1 MNGKYDAILE
11 LPHHVSKTHRQMSR
25 QDRAA
30 QFAPFAAL
38 SGYDSAIQ
46 ETARITDDRIELGE
60 EMLLELNTRLQMLS
74 ERIQEAP
81 IVSITYFEQDKQKG
95 GGVYLTASGVVR
107 RINDFDREILLDD
120 GTRIKIDD
128 IVSIQGEVFAI
139 LHD

>member
-38 SGYDSAIQ
+38 SGYDSAIR
-46 ETARITDDRIELGE
+46 ETARLTDDRIELGE
-60 EMLLELNTRLQMLS
+60 ELLLELNTRLQMLS

-81 IVSITYFEQDKQKG
+81 IVSITYFTPDKQKSG
-95 GGVYLTASGVVR
+95 GAYLTASGVVR
-107 RINDFDREILLDD
+107 RINDFDRTILLDD

>member
-38 SGYDSAIQ
+38 SGYDSAIR
-46 ETARITDDRIELGE
+46 ETARLTDDRIELGE
-60 EMLLELNTRLQMLS
+60 ELLLELNTRLQMLS

-81 IVSITYFEQDKQKG
+81 IVSITYFTPDKQKSG
-95 GGVYLTASGVVR
+95 GAYLTASGVVR

>member
-30 QFAPFAAL
+30 QFASFAAL

-60 EMLLELNTRLQMLS
+60 ELLLELNTRLQMLS

-81 IVSITYFEQDKQKG
+81 IVSITYFTPDKQKSG
-95 GGVYLTASGVVR
+95 GAYLTASGLVR
-107 RINDFDREILLDD
+107 RINDFDRTILLDD

>member
-38 SGYDSAIQ
+38 SGYDSAIR
-46 ETARITDDRIELGE
+46 ETARLTDDRIELGE
-60 EMLLELNTRLQMLS
+60 ELLLELNTRLQMLS

-81 IVSITYFEQDKQKG
+81 IVSITYFTPDKQKSG
-95 GGVYLTASGVVR
+95 GAYLTASGVVR
-107 RINDFDREILLDD
+107 RINDFDRTILLDD

-128 IVSIQGEVFAI
+128 IVNIQGEVFAI

>member
-46 ETARITDDRIELGE
+46 ETSRITDDRIELGE

-81 IVSITYFEQDKQKG
+81 IVSITYFTPDKQKSG
-95 GGVYLTASGVVR
+95 GAYLTASGVVR
-107 RINDFDREILLDD
+107 RINDFDRTILLDD

-128 IVSIQGEVFAI
+128 IVNIQGEVFAI

>member
-38 SGYDSAIQ
+38 SGYDSAIR
-46 ETARITDDRIELGE
+46 ETARLTDDRIELGE

-74 ERIQEAP
+74 ERIQED
-81 IVSITYFEQDKQKG
+81 FEPDKQKG
-95 GGVYLTASGVVR
+95 GGVYLTASGEVR

>member
-1 MNGKYDAILE
+1 M
-11 LPHHVSKTHRQMSR
+11 THGRFQS
-25 QDRAA
+25 D
-30 QFAPFAAL
+30 F
-38 SGYDSAIQ
+38 
-46 ETARITDDRIELGE
+46 
-60 EMLLELNTRLQMLS
+60 
-74 ERIQEAP
+74 
-81 IVSITYFEQDKQKG
+81 IVSITYFEPDKQKG

>member
-30 QFAPFAAL
+30 QFAPFSAL
-38 SGYDSAIQ
+38 SGYDSAIR
-46 ETARITDDRIELGE
+46 ETARLTDDRIELGE
-60 EMLLELNTRLQMLS
+60 ELLLELNTRLQMLS

-81 IVSITYFEQDKQKG
+81 IVSITYFTPDKQKSG
-95 GGVYLTASGVVR
+95 GAYLTASGVVR